1 MRKIT
6 TTRREFLRASAGV
19 MGGGWL
25 AANWPGIAAAAEAAA
40 RARDGGARFAYLDP
54 LDAADLEAMAGL
66 IIPDDDSPGAREAG
80 VVYFMDTALGSIFA
94 GQSAAFATGLADF
107 NAKVV
112 AMDGAA
118 TRFAGLETGSQIEL
132 LQREEA
138 TPFFGGV
145 RFMTIC
151 GFLAMPSYG
160 GNRNH
165 VGWDLIGF
173 DHRHAWQPPFGYYDA
188 KATAEGEDNV

>member
-1 MRKIT
+1 M
-6 TTRREFLRASAGV
+6 
-19 MGGGWL
+19 
-25 AANWPGIAAAAEAAA
+25 AA
-40 RARDGGARFAYLDP
+40 R
-54 LDAADLEAMAGL
+54 

-94 GQSAAFATGLADF
+94 GQSAGIAAGLADL

-112 AMDGAA
+112 AMDGGAM
-118 TRFAGLETGSQIEL
+118 RFAGLDSDGQIDL
-132 LQREEA
+132 LRREESS
-138 TPFFGGV
+138 PFFGGV
-145 RFMTIC
+145 RFMTLC

-188 KATAEGEDNV
+188 KATGKGDSNV

>member
-1 MRKIT
+1 M
-6 TTRREFLRASAGV
+6 S
-19 MGGGWL
+19 GGWL
-25 AANWPGIAAAAEAAA
+25 AANWPGVAAAAEAAA
-40 RARDGGARFAYLDP
+40 KARDAGADFRNLDP
-54 LDAADLEAMAGL
+54 LDAADLEAMAAL

-94 GQSAAFATGLADF
+94 GQATGLAAGLADL

-112 AMDGAA
+112 ALDGGAK
-118 TRFAGLETGSQIEL
+118 RFAVLDSARQIEL
-132 LQREEA
+132 LRREESS
-138 TPFFGGV
+138 PFFGGV
-145 RFMTIC
+145 RFMTLC

-165 VGWDLIGF
+165 AGWDLIGF

-188 KATAEGEDNV
+188 QATAEGENNV

>member
-1 MRKIT
+1 VRKTT

-19 MGGGWL
+19 LGGGWL
-25 AANWPGIAAAAEAAA
+25 AANWPGVAAAAAAA
-40 RARDGGARFAYLDP
+40 AKARDAGADFRYLDP
-54 LDAADLEAMAGL
+54 LDAADLEAMAAL

-94 GQSAAFATGLADF
+94 GQSAGFAAGLADF
-107 NAKVV
+107 NARVV
-112 AMDGAA
+112 ATDGAA

-132 LQREEA
+132 LKSEESS
-138 TPFFGGV
+138 PFFGGV
-145 RFMTIC
+145 RFMTLC

-188 KATAEGEDNV
+188 KATAEGDDNV